1 MLPVLD
7 FFSSFCRSV
16 RKHWI
21 WHGSVLLGPV
31 IIKKRKKEDMLLA
44 KIKRVK
50 LEIYEF
56 YLYLRRVTCS
66 KFLIPEESYM

>member
-1 MLPVLD
+1 
-7 FFSSFCRSV
+7 
-16 RKHWI
+16 
-21 WHGSVLLGPV
+21 
-31 IIKKRKKEDMLLA
+31 MLLA

-66 KFLIPEESYM
+66 KFLIPEESYMYSSKFLIPEESYM